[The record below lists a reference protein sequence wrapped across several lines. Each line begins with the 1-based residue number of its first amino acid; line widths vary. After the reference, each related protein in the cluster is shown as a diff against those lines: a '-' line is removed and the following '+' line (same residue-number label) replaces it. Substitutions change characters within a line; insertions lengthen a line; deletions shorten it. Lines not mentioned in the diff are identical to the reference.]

1 MLERPVPDFPGYF
14 ALENG
19 TIKHPSGHIVT
30 QYTNPD
36 DYQMVR
42 VTHGIMKYVHRLVA
56 SAFVVNPRPDIF
68 IEVDHIDGDPMNNK
82 PCNLRYLTHQLNML
96 SNRSLGCSF
105 DKKFKKWCARVRVF
119 GKLYNL
125 GYYKTFL
132 EAHKCSKVFRQI
144 AFNMIYQKYVDEATR
159 VGTNILREEPNL
171 VPTPR
176 GFTLPDSG
184 ARWARKVRAAYVLLR
199 NLLQTS

>member
-1 MLERPVPDFPGYF
+1 MLERPIPDCPGYF

-19 TIKHPSGHIVT
+19 TIKHPSGHIVN
-30 QYTNPD
+30 QYTNPE

-42 VTHGIMKYVHRLVA
+42 VAHDMKYVHRLVA

-68 IEVDHIDGDPMNNK
+68 NEVDHIDGDPMNNK

-105 DKKFKKWCARVRVF
+105 DKKFKKWFARVRVL

-144 AFNMIYQKYVDEATR
+144 AFDMIYQKYVNEATG
-159 VGTNILREEPNL
+159 VGSDILRGEPNHA
-171 VPTPR
+171 PSSR
-176 GFTLPDSG
+176 GPIIPDSG
-184 ARWARKVRAAYVLLR
+184 DRWARKVRAAYVVLR
-199 NLLQTS
+199 DILQTFI